1 MKQSLKQSLTRLES
15 RLTVHS
21 LMRSPRYYGHFVRRG
36 TQTICIRENSI
47 NAVTPMWDFAF
58 FLAVLFGI
66 WAENWGGKRELQLRA
81 IARFRVFMGLG
92 YGFARG
98 TSNRA
103 GHSGLQF
110 LLRPSA
116 KTASWQKRSYYSYSY
131 VRFQVINHNNYN
143 FLKCDW
149 RINCCILP

>member
-1 MKQSLKQSLTRLES
+1 
-15 RLTVHS
+15 
-21 LMRSPRYYGHFVRRG
+21 MRSPLCG
-36 TQTICIRENSI
+36 IC
-47 NAVTPMWDFAF
+47 F
-58 FLAVLFGI
+58 FFSPFCSGF
-66 WAENWGGKRELQLRA
+66 ELK
-81 IARFRVFMGLG
+81 IGVGSVFMGLG

-103 GHSGLQF
+103 GHLGLQF

-116 KTASWQKRSYYSYSY
+116 KTASWQKRSYYSCSC

-149 RINCCILP
+149 RINCCILRKLICKVVIQQCNRTVGCNRTIPGPIILSLSSKTTNHNIDYNHYSDQFKRLTL